1 MQRVNCIIVEDEM
14 PAIEELKFILNKY
27 DFIEIKGIFNDGKAA
42 LNWLKKNKIDVVIL
56 DINMPEMS
64 GLDLAK
70 EITLL
75 NKEIYFIFITAYEE
89 YALKAFEVGA
99 VDYILKPF
107 NDKRIEKTL
116 IRLRDYVE
124 KYAGKN
130 LLEKSIENLVKKF
143 EGQNRI
149 KKLACEKNE
158 KIILLDL
165 DSIYFCYIEN
175 DKTLVK
181 TKDKTYLT
189 NYTLNEIEEK
199 TGFFRIHKSYL
210 VNLNKIKEIY
220 PWFNGTYKIIM
231 NDDEKTELQVSRLRV
246 KDLKEALGI

>member
-1 MQRVNCIIVEDEM
+1 MQIVNCIIVEDEM
-14 PAIEELKFILNKY
+14 PAIEELKFILKNY
-27 DFIEIKGIFNDGKAA
+27 DFINIKEIFNDGRTA
-42 LNWLKKNKIDVVIL
+42 LNWLKENKVDVVFL

-70 EITLL
+70 EIAVLY
-75 NKEIYFIFITAYEE
+75 KEIYFIFITAYEE

-99 VDYILKPF
+99 IDYILKPF
-107 NDKRIEKTL
+107 NEKRIEKTL
-116 IRLRDYVE
+116 IRLREYIE
-124 KYAGKN
+124 KYADKN
-130 LLEKSIENLVKKF
+130 SLEKSIKNLVERF

-175 DKTLVK
+175 EKTLVK
-181 TKDKTYLT
+181 TKDKIYFT